1 MRVRERMVGSTSWAL
16 GGRLL
21 NLFQEHVGGALKH
34 AIHVFDD
41 DDAPRRGGGHLL
53 GGSDDLTHLID
64 TNSHLVRGQHRD
76 IRMRAGK
83 HLLGDARGLSAHA
96 VIRAFQRRRECSG
109 HVGTARSGR
118 STDQPRLGDLARVAL
133 RDTTEHVDYRLLAD

>member
-1 MRVRERMVGSTSWAL
+1 ML
-16 GGRLL
+16 GRLL

-41 DDAPRRGGGHLL
+41 DDAPRCRGRHLL
-53 GGSDDLTHLID
+53 GGGDDLA
-64 TNSHLVRGQHRD
+64 HLVDADGHFVGGQHCD

-109 HVGTARSGR
+109 HIGTAGAGR
-118 STDQPRLGDLARVAL
+118 PANQPRLGDLARVAL

>member
-1 MRVRERMVGSTSWAL
+1 ML
-16 GGRLL
+16 GRLL

-41 DDAPRRGGGHLL
+41 DDAPRCGGGHLL

-83 HLLGDARGLSAHA
+83 HLLGGLSAHA
-96 VIRAFQRRRECSG
+96 VIRAFQRRRKRTS

>member
-1 MRVRERMVGSTSWAL
+1 ML
-16 GGRLL
+16 GRLL

-83 HLLGDARGLSAHA
+83 HLLAQRSCRDPGFPAPPRMLGPCWNGPIREVHRSA
-96 VIRAFQRRRECSG
+96 
-109 HVGTARSGR
+109 
-118 STDQPRLGDLARVAL
+118 
-133 RDTTEHVDYRLLAD
+133 TTG

>member
-1 MRVRERMVGSTSWAL
+1 ML
-16 GGRLL
+16 GRLL

-41 DDAPRRGGGHLL
+41 DDAPRCGGGHLL

-64 TNSHLVRGQHRD
+64 TNSHLVRGQHCD